1 MFLELD
7 SGYLER
13 CQLNFD
19 SSPTPPLPVASSS
32 LSISLQDSSLLSL
45 ILNSSKADIFD
56 DLRSAPLRRSSA
68 ADYRCNSTCRHV
80 LLYKIPIISGVH
92 CMFEADIL
100 EPIFALKIKIF
111 VSKFRKTNCGTYFG
125 YFHLYRAV
133 FLSKKHK

>member
-7 SGYLER
+7 HRFLKR

-19 SSPTPPLPVASSS
+19 NSPTPPLPVASSS
-32 LSISLQDSSLLSL
+32 LSVRLQDSSLLSL
-45 ILNSSKADIFD
+45 VLNLSKADIFD
-56 DLRSAPLRRSSA
+56 GLRITPLRRSSA
-68 ADYRCNSTCRHV
+68 ADYRCNSTCRHA

-100 EPIFALKIKIF
+100 EPIFALKIQIF
-111 VSKFRKTNCGTYFG
+111 VSTLRKTNCGIYFG

-133 FLSKKHK
+133 FHSTKHK